1 MNTNR
6 RVFAQSLA
14 GSLAGSLAVSGLA
27 VASAT
32 AAAAVEAPPARL
44 PTLLPRR
51 LQPGDT
57 VGIVSPAN
65 ATYERDPM
73 DFAVETLQ
81 ALGFKVK
88 LAPHARA
95 RWGQFAG
102 QDVDRAGD
110 INAMF
115 ADDSIAGIFA
125 MTGGSGC
132 NRIVDKLD
140 YALIRRKPK
149 YFGGYSDLTC
159 LVNAMQRKTGLVTFH
174 APVASSEWNGFSAD
188 HFKALVMNGETAL
201 LQNPSGERGDN
212 LIQREDRTVM
222 IRPGKA
228 RGVLV
233 GGNLAVLT
241 SLAGTPYFPDCRGAI
256 LFIEEVNEYLYRCDR
271 MLSTLRLLGVLDQ
284 VAGVVIGKFTHC
296 EPGEG
301 YGVLTL
307 DEIFEDY
314 FGGLKVP
321 VYRGA
326 MIGHIKRKFTLPV
339 GGMVEM
345 DADAGTLQVLSPAVR
360 A

>member
-1 MNTNR
+1 MQR
-6 RVFAQSLA
+6 RFFAQSLA
-14 GSLAGSLAVSGLA
+14 VGGLA
-27 VASAT
+27 AASAGASAAT
-32 AAAAVEAPPARL
+32 AANAQTERIAPI
-44 PTLLPRR
+44 LPRR

-57 VGIVSPAN
+57 VALVSPAN

-73 DFAVETLQ
+73 DFAIESLQ

-88 LAPHARA
+88 VAPHARS

-102 QDVDRAGD
+102 RDADRAGD

-115 ADDSIAGIFA
+115 ADDSVAGIFA

-140 YALIRRKPK
+140 YALIKRKPK
-149 YFGGYSDLTC
+149 YFGGFSDLTS
-159 LVNAMQRKTGLVTFH
+159 LVNGIQRQTGLVTFH
-174 APVASSEWNGFSAD
+174 APVAGSEWNQFSVE
-188 HFKALVMNGETAL
+188 HFKAVVMNAEAPL
-201 LQNPSGERGDN
+201 LKNPVERSDN
-212 LIQREDRTVM
+212 LVAREDRTVM

-256 LFIEEVNEYLYRCDR
+256 LFIEEVNEFIYRCDR
-271 MLSTLRLLGVLDQ
+271 MLSTLRLMGVFDQ
-284 VAGVVIGKFTHC
+284 VAGIVIGKFTKC
-296 EPGEG
+296 EPGDG
-301 YGVLTL
+301 SYGTVPL
-307 DEIFEDY
+307 DEVFDDY
-314 FGGLKVP
+314 FGALKVP

-326 MIGHIKRKFTLPV
+326 MIGHIKRKFTVPV
-339 GGMVEM
+339 GAMAEM
-345 DADAGTLQVLSPAVR
+345 DADAGTVQILGPAV